1 MCAPHRLRADGGG
14 GRTEP
19 GGGTTAAAAAAPMSA
34 AALFGDCLR
43 GCHRAKER
51 VEELVVGADARRIG
65 VGGLDSGTTLGD
77 GDDWGRAGEPAPKSS
92 AERLG
97 EWQRENDRR
106 EAAAAAA
113 AARGIAR
120 PEDPYTPDGAVEDGG
135 DDSGAGVTEQVSNPL
150 AADDGGGAAPEGG
163 GVEAATADVDEYSYD
178 DYGWLEEEEVVPLEL
193 APVPRPPLEEEEDS
207 PDGGAERWE
216 MAVTREVLK
225 LTSFE
230 LLLASLP
237 DGWWEAG
244 EEMHGDSVPAAAS
257 GGTGQLALA
266 PPVPH
271 QVHQVTDA
279 AGERLQAAVAEGT
292 AAGRPQELM
301 VDEEVVELMRMQL
314 MVTRRQVCAAWV
326 WHPSSTPDPA
336 LLRPVLSRRP
346 LSSWGPSRCLPSRLA
361 TDGRRTSCVRACG
374 VV

>member
-1 MCAPHRLRADGGG
+1 MRPPPLACGRGGG

-77 GDDWGRAGEPAPKSS
+77 GDDWGRAGKPAPKSS
-92 AERLG
+92 AERLA

-120 PEDPYTPDGAVEDGG
+120 PEDPYAPDGAVEDGG
-135 DDSGAGVTEQVSNPL
+135 DDSGAGVTEEVSNPL

-271 QVHQVTDA
+271 QVDDA
-279 AGERLQAAVAEGT
+279 AGERLQAAVAQGT

-314 MVTRRQVCAAWV
+314 MVTRRQVCAAWA
-326 WHPSSTPDPA
+326 WHPPSTPDPA
-336 LLRPVLSRRP
+336 LLHPVSLADRGAAAGLVDACPRD
-346 LSSWGPSRCLPSRLA
+346 SRLTGA
-361 TDGRRTSCVRACG
+361 GRRACVRACG